1 MRNMLLVP
9 LDGSE
14 GSEASL
20 PWAIKLAEDRSLSI
34 MLARVVEYPH
44 MATESWGPG
53 AATVDLY
60 EEVLEAEK
68 EGAADYLQGLRER
81 LQYCGVSIETMVVC
95 GSPAVA
101 LLDLVDQLGV
111 EAVVI
116 ASHGHSGLR
125 RLVLGSVAH
134 QLLAHATA
142 PVFLVRADPPD
153 RRRIPSFNRI
163 IVPLDGSVLAERALP
178 AAQEIA
184 GPGATLLLVRVASW
198 PDRSLGEGT
207 AGRIRDNEAAAYRVS
222 LAQAYID
229 RVAETLQGTG
239 LTVETQVIVS
249 ESKASV
255 GHHLAVAAATANVD
269 ALVMSTHGRGG
280 MTGWLLGSVADEV
293 VRSVDRPVL
302 VVSARAA
309 ASGITGRQ
317 RVGDVMTHD
326 VLALRED
333 EPLVVALRKLVRRHA
348 SGAPVLN
355 AEGKVVGVLSQR
367 DILAWH
373 ARELEALSH
382 DQTPTRDTYLSALR
396 TELVGKVMTSPA
408 TTIAETAS
416 VDMALAL
423 LRERGLHRLPVT
435 QAGKLVGIVTGS
447 DILLALLGQLES
459 AQTENRAA
467 ELQPSA
473 EELIAAGVTEY

>member
-1 MRNMLLVP
+1 VRNMLLVP

-14 GSEASL
+14 ASEAAL
-20 PWAIKLAEDRSLSI
+20 PWAITLAEDRALSI
-34 MLARVVEYPH
+34 MLARVVEYPQ

-60 EEVLEAEK
+60 EEVLELEK
-68 EGAADYLQGLRER
+68 EGAAEYLAGLRER
-81 LQYCGVSIETMVVC
+81 LQHCGVPVETMVAC

-142 PVFLVRADPPD
+142 PVFLIRADPPD
-153 RRRIPSFNRI
+153 RRRTPAFNRI
-163 IVPLDGSVLAERALP
+163 LVPLDGSALAERALP
-178 AAQEIA
+178 AASEIA
-184 GPGATLLLVRVASW
+184 APGATLTLVRVASW
-198 PDRSLGEGT
+198 PERSRGDG
-207 AGRIRDNEAAAYRVS
+207 AANRIRENEAAAFRVA
-222 LAQAYID
+222 LAQSYLD
-229 RVAETLQGTG
+229 RMAETLAGDD
-239 LTVETQVIVS
+239 LNIETQVIVS
-249 ESKASV
+249 ESKGSV
-255 GHHLAVAAATANVD
+255 GHHLAVATATANVD
-269 ALVMSTHGRGG
+269 AVVMSTHGRGG

-302 VVSARAA
+302 LVSARAA

-317 RVGDVMTHD
+317 RVGDIMTHD
-326 VLALRED
+326 VLALRD
-333 EPLVVALRKLVRRHA
+333 AEPLVVALRKLVRRHA
-348 SGAPVLN
+348 SGAPVLDADGN
-355 AEGKVVGVLSQR
+355 VAGVLSQR

-373 ARELEALSH
+373 ERELATLAREQQPTPEAYAH
-382 DQTPTRDTYLSALR
+382 GLR
-396 TELVGKVMTSPA
+396 TEVVRAVMSSPA
-408 TTIAETAS
+408 ITIAQTAS
-416 VDMALAL
+416 VNTALTL

-435 QAGKLVGIVTGS
+435 REGKLVGIVTGS

-459 AQTENRAA
+459 THAENRAA

-473 EELIAAGVTEY
+473 EELIAAGAVDP